1 MISHTTFNIICWIW
15 IAVAVFIFPILLNVT
30 QPYGRHSKN
39 NWGPMINNR
48 FGWFLMEL
56 PSLVIFGYLVGF
68 NANLLNLLVLIPA
81 LLWGLHYIHRVLIF
95 PLQIRTARK
104 KIPAIIVLFAF
115 IFNIIN
121 GFLNGYW
128 FVYFATEYRSGVL
141 MDLRLTAGIILFLTG
156 FVINKY
162 HDLILIKLRPA
173 SGNGYKIPYGG
184 LFKYVSC
191 PNFLGEIISWVGFV
205 LVAFNLPALSFLIWT
220 LVNLITRARDHHR
233 WYLNE
238 FPEYPKERKA
248 IFPSFLFTWSG
259 SQS

>member
-1 MISHTTFNIICWIW
+1 MISHETFNGICWIW
-15 IAVAVFIFPILLNVT
+15 IILAVSIFPILLKVT

-48 FGWFLMEL
+48 FGWFLMEF
-56 PSLVIFGYLVGF
+56 PSLASFGYYLF
-68 NANLLNLLVLIPA
+68 LKANLLNVLI
-81 LLWGLHYIHRVLIF
+81 LLPGSLWMLHYVHRVMIF

-104 KIPAIIVLFAF
+104 KIPVLIVLLAF
-115 IFNIIN
+115 IFNVIN

-128 FVYFATEYRSGVL
+128 FVHFATDYKAGVL
-141 MDLRLTAGIILFLTG
+141 VDLRILAGVLLFFSG

-162 HDLILIKLRPA
+162 HDAILIKLRPA

-191 PNFLGEIISWVGFV
+191 PNFLGEIISWSGFS

-220 LVNLITRARDHHR
+220 LVNLTTRALDHHK
-233 WYLNE
+233 WYLKK
-238 FPEYPKERKA
+238 FPDYDKERRA
-248 IFPSFLFTWSG
+248 LIPLLL
-259 SQS
+259 